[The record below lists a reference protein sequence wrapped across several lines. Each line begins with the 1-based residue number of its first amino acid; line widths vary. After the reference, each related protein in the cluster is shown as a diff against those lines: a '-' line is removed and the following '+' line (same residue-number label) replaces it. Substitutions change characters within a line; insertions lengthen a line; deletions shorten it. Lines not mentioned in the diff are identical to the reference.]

1 MLNSKQI
8 TNFTGLKVF
17 NKHFLIEYCQ
27 HELLDSFF
35 KQKGSENFSF
45 VGGTAIRIVYGGQR
59 FSEDLDFD
67 AQTTTNFDELLT
79 KVVKDMENKGFLI
92 EFRLIHKDA
101 YHCHLKFPRILHEL
115 GLSGHKEEKLLIKV
129 DASKTS
135 NFAAI
140 DYLLNNYGVFRSI
153 NVTPPDIILSKKL
166 LTIIQRKRPKGRDL
180 YDVIWLWGM
189 TQPNKDYLKKVTGKS
204 LPRILENIMTYT
216 SKMDLK
222 AMQQEVKLFLV
233 DPDQVSRMLLFPQ
246 FIKQK
251 IKIGPELIF
260 PR

>member
-1 MLNSKQI
+1 M
-8 TNFTGLKVF
+8 
-17 NKHFLIEYCQ
+17 
-27 HELLDSFF
+27 
-35 KQKGSENFSF
+35 
-45 VGGTAIRIVYGGQR
+45 
-59 FSEDLDFD
+59 
-67 AQTTTNFDELLT
+67 
-79 KVVKDMENKGFLI
+79 
-92 EFRLIHKDA
+92 
-101 YHCHLKFPRILHEL
+101 
-115 GLSGHKEEKLLIKV
+115 
-129 DASKTS
+129 
-135 NFAAI
+135 
-140 DYLLNNYGVFRSI
+140 
-153 NVTPPDIILSKKL
+153 SKKL

-251 IKIGPELIF
+251 IKTGPELTF
-260 PR
+260 PRLSPQFPRW